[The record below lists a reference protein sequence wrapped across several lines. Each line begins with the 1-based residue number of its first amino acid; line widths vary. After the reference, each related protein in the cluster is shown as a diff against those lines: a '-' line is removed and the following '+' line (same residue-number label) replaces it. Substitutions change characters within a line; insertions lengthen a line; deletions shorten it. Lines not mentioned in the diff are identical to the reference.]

1 MSESE
6 GKAQT
11 VQPLARGM
19 KVLGVLFLTLS
30 SATPASSIFV
40 IVPDVIGQ
48 AGSGALIAMLAA
60 GLIAVC
66 VSQVY
71 AELASAFPLAGGEY
85 AMTGRVLGPWAGFAV
100 LALNLANSLTGA
112 AVLALGVGPYL
123 AAAAPGPPPVAVAV
137 AVVGGA
143 TLLGVLNIRT
153 NAWVT
158 GAFVAVELIALLVL
172 TALGAAHPSRGLG
185 ELLVHP
191 VALAGGHPA
200 PAPVAAIGLAVAVAI
215 FAYDGYG
222 SAVYFSEE
230 MQGAP
235 RRIGR
240 TITWALIIV
249 LAAELIPLTAVLTG
263 APNLKALLASPA
275 PFGDFTLRLAGPV
288 VSRLMGAGVAL
299 AIVNAVIAMVLLTAR
314 QLYATGRDG
323 IWPGPLSAAFVT
335 LHPRFRSP
343 WVATLIGGCAA
354 AALCLVSLKVLLI
367 ITGTGVALI
376 YGILCLAVIVGRR
389 TGITAGAPY
398 RGPLVPLLP
407 ALTAAAL
414 LGVLYA
420 DWLDPAE
427 GRPGLIVALLTASA
441 GALYYGLVVR
451 RRGGFALR
459 GPDDAVDVG

>member
-1 MSESE
+1 MANE
-6 GKAQT
+6 T
-11 VQPLARGM
+11 TVVQPLARGM

-40 IVPDVIGQ
+40 IVPDVISQ

-71 AELASAFPLAGGEY
+71 AELSSAFPLAGGEY
-85 AMTGRVLGPWAGFAV
+85 AMVGRVLGPWTGFVV
-100 LALNLANSLTGA
+100 LALNLANSLTGT
-112 AVLALGVGPYL
+112 AVLALGIGPYL
-123 AAAAPGPPPVAVAV
+123 SAAVPGLPTTAVAI

-158 GAFVAVELIALLVL
+158 GGFVAVEMVALAVL
-172 TALGAAHPSRGLG
+172 TALGAAHPARGLG
-185 ELLVHP
+185 ELLFHP
-191 VALAGGHPA
+191 VALAQGSLT

-240 TITWALIIV
+240 TITWALVIV
-249 LAAELIPLTAVLTG
+249 LMAELIPLTAVLTG
-263 APNLKALLASPA
+263 APDLRALLGSAA
-275 PFGDFTLRLAGPV
+275 PFGDFTLRLGGPIL
-288 VSRLMGAGVAL
+288 SRLMGAGVAL

-314 QLYATGRDG
+314 QLYATGRDQ
-323 IWPGPLSAAFVT
+323 IWPEPINAAFVT

-343 WVATLIGGCAA
+343 WVATLIGGGAA
-354 AALCLVSLKVLLI
+354 AALCLMDLKVLLI
-367 ITGTGVALI
+367 VTGTGVALI
-376 YGILCLAVIVGRR
+376 YGLLCVAVMVGRR
-389 TGITAGAPY
+389 TGVTSGALY

-407 ALTAAAL
+407 VMTAMAL

-420 DWLDPAE
+420 DWVDPAE
-427 GRPGLIVALLTASA
+427 GRPGLVVALVTAAA
-441 GALYYGLVVR
+441 GVLYYGLIVR
-451 RRGGFALR
+451 RRPRFALR
-459 GPDDAVDVG
+459 GPADVVDPP

>member
-1 MSESE
+1 MATPE
-6 GKAQT
+6 GPA

-40 IVPDVIGQ
+40 IVPDVIAQ
-48 AGSGALIAMLAA
+48 AGSGALLAMLAA

-71 AELASAFPLAGGEY
+71 AELSSAFPLAGGEY
-85 AMTGRVLGPWAGFAV
+85 AMTGRVLGPLAGFAV
-100 LALNLANSLTGA
+100 LALNLSNSLTGT

-123 AAAAPGPPPVAVAV
+123 AALVPGLNATAVAV

-158 GAFVAVELIALLVL
+158 GAFVAVELVALLVL
-172 TALGAAHPSRGLG
+172 TVLGLAHPARGLG
-185 ELLVHP
+185 ELLAHP
-191 VALAGGHPA
+191 IAVTAGHLA
-200 PAPVAAIGLAVAVAI
+200 PAPTAAIGLAVAVAI

-240 TITWALIIV
+240 TITWALVIV
-249 LAAELIPLTAVLTG
+249 AVAELAPLAAVLTG
-263 APNLKALLASPA
+263 APDLKALLASAA
-275 PFGDFTLRLAGPV
+275 PFGDFTLGLGGPML
-288 VSRLMGAGVAL
+288 SRLMGAGVAL

-314 QLYATGRDG
+314 QLYATGRDQ
-323 IWPGPLSAAFVT
+323 IWPGPVSAAFVR
-335 LHPRFRSP
+335 LQSRFRSP
-343 WVATLIGGCAA
+343 WVATAIGGGAA
-354 AALCLVSLKVLLI
+354 AALCLVDLRVLLI
-367 ITGTGVALI
+367 VTGTGVALI
-376 YGILCLAVIVGRR
+376 YGALCVAVVVARR
-389 TGITAGAPY
+389 TGVTAGAPY
-398 RGPLVPLLP
+398 RGPLVPVLP
-407 ALTAAAL
+407 AATAVAL

-420 DWLDPAE
+420 DWVDPAE
-427 GRPGLIVALLTASA
+427 GRPGLVVALVTAA
-441 GALYYGLVVR
+441 TGMLYYGLVVR
-451 RRGGFALR
+451 RRPRFALR
-459 GPDDAVDVG
+459 GPADAVDPP